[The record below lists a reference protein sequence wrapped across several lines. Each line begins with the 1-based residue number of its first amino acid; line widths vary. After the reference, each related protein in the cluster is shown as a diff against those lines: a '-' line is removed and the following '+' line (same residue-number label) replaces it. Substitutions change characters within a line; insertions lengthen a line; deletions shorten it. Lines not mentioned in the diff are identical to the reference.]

1 MELVLLFQPFL
12 LVFTIFLSL
21 CFLFYVLRTKPT
33 SQKLQLPPGGSGWPF
48 IGETLE
54 FLSLAK
60 KNCIEKFISDRQNKY
75 SSYNLFKTSYIGENF
90 VFLCS
95 TEANKFFFSNDTKLF
110 KTWFPKN
117 FDKIFLH
124 IHKLDV
130 TNEIAKIRKQTSTL
144 FGQHDAL
151 QNNVTYIDAVAK
163 EHLKV
168 HWNREEVKVHP
179 LAKKFTLAISL
190 RSILN
195 IQDSETVKE
204 LENLFNCLMTGMFS
218 LPINIPGT
226 KFNRAVKASREIR
239 KKFEGIIRQRKIEVS
254 EKSEKS
260 FDSSKDLLSMLLM
273 DGDKNEEGAVESDVA
288 SNLCGYI
295 VAAYDNTSTAIVT
308 IVKYLAELPEVY
320 EQVYQEQIVIANS
333 KGPGELLNL
342 EDINKMK
349 YSWNVASEVLR
360 LQPPFSGLFREV
372 LTDFNYDG
380 FLIPK
385 GWKVHLTV
393 HATHKSSK
401 YFQDPEKFDPS
412 RFQENKLVPFS
423 YIPFGRGPHMCPGKE
438 HAKLQILV
446 LMHNL
451 VKTFRWEKLIPDE
464 PLIRDPILAPAKG
477 LPVRLYRHKP

>member
-1 MELVLLFQPFL
+1 MH
-12 LVFTIFLSL
+12 
-21 CFLFYVLRTKPT
+21 
-33 SQKLQLPPGGSGWPF
+33 
-48 IGETLE
+48 
-54 FLSLAK
+54 
-60 KNCIEKFISDRQNKY
+60 
-75 SSYNLFKTSYIGENF
+75 
-90 VFLCS
+90 

-226 KFNRAVKASREIR
+226 KFNRAIKASREIR
-239 KKFEGIIRQRKIEVS
+239 KKFECIIRQRKIEVS
-254 EKSEKS
+254 EKSKKS

-288 SNLCGYI
+288 
-295 VAAYDNTSTAIVT
+295 
-308 IVKYLAELPEVY
+308 
-320 EQVYQEQIVIANS
+320 
-333 KGPGELLNL
+333 
-342 EDINKMK
+342 
-349 YSWNVASEVLR
+349 R
-360 LQPPFSGLFREV
+360 LFREV

-412 RFQENKLVPFS
+412 RFEENKLVPFS
-423 YIPFGRGPHMCPGKE
+423 YPFGFQGP
-438 HAKLQILV
+438 
-446 LMHNL
+446 
-451 VKTFRWEKLIPDE
+451 
-464 PLIRDPILAPAKG
+464 G
-477 LPVRLYRHKP
+477 LPVWKIWLGPSIFHLEEVLTCVLEKSMPNYKYLF